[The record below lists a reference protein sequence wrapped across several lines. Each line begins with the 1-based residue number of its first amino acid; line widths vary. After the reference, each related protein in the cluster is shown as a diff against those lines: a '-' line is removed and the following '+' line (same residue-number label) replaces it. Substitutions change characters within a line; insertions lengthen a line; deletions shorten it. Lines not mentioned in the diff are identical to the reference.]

1 METNYIE
8 IEYLDTKVKVLQ
20 YLSESDNQFNKKL
33 EYIRKLE
40 KKKIIWKE
48 ANVLSKLW
56 YCIKFKN
63 CKYAPE
69 VYYKVI
75 NYDSK

>member
-8 IEYLDTKVKVLQ
+8 IEYLDAKVKVLQ

>member
-1 METNYIE
+1 MENNYIE
-8 IEYLDTKVKVLQ
+8 IEYLNNKVKVLQ
-20 YLSESDNQFNKKL
+20 YLSESNYEFSKKL

-40 KKKIIWKE
+40 KNKIIWKE
-48 ANVLSKLW
+48 ANTLSKLW

-63 CKYAPE
+63 CKYESE

-75 NYDSK
+75 NYDK